1 MRKKFKDCVRP
12 GVEDVR
18 AKPWTLS
25 REFIKLDFPTFER
38 PMKATSN
45 RESRGQSA
53 SVKALLINSVLE
65 TFISV
70 SEKFASL
77 MEAGVATSGARNFG
91 GSQAQACGAV
101 ATAAAA

>member
-77 MEAGVATSGARNFG
+77 HGGASCDLLGARNSRSVS
-91 GSQAQACGAV
+91 GSGLWS
-101 ATAAAA
+101 

>member
-1 MRKKFKDCVRP
+1 M
-12 GVEDVR
+12 R

-70 SEKFASL
+70 SEKSASL
-77 MEAGVATSGARNFG
+77 MEAGVATFRRAKLRS
-91 GSQAQACGAV
+91 SQAQACGAV